1 MRDVNEI
8 LNDRR
13 VRKIYKNVDNG
24 KVMKIKME
32 VHSTKGSDKALVC
45 ISKVLGWEHLSVS
58 FKNKIPSWE
67 VMNEMKEMFFKDDED
82 AFQYHPKKDDYIN
95 NNEYTLHIWR
105 PLETTIPVPPHITVG
120 IRPTHLE
127 EDKKAV
133 MELQESIGCPISEKE
148 LELMVMTCT
157 PEGRAQLEK
166 ELKKARPEEL
176 ISLMNKFGYC

>member
-1 MRDVNEI
+1 MKAIEDI
-8 LNDRR
+8 LSDKRI
-13 VRKIYKNVDNG
+13 RKVYKNVDNG
-24 KVMKIKME
+24 IVMKLKME
-32 VHSTKGSDKALVC
+32 VHSFKGSDKALVC
-45 ISKVLGWEHLSVS
+45 ISRVLGWEHLSVS

-105 PLETTIPVPPHITVG
+105 PIEETIPVPPHITVG

-133 MELQESIGCPISEKE
+133 MELQEMIGSPISEKE
-148 LELMVMTCT
+148 LELMVLTCT
-157 PEGRAQLEK
+157 PEGRVKLDQ

-176 ISLMNKFGYC
+176 LSLMAKFGY